1 MHLASRIADHEDTMP
16 SMQIIRLDAGDVDKV
31 IAAADLFDRQ
41 PQRAATAR
49 FLAASGHHL
58 LIAYDGPTPIG
69 FVSGIE
75 TVHPDKGAEM
85 FLYELGVAE
94 SHRRRGVGRALVE
107 RLAGIARSLDCYG
120 MWVATDDSNT
130 AALATYET
138 AGATRDDQPAVILT
152 WSFRER

>member
-1 MHLASRIADHEDTMP
+1 M
-16 SMQIIRLDAGDVDKV
+16 
-31 IAAADLFDRQ
+31 IAAADLFDRE
-41 PQRAATAR
+41 PERVATSR
-49 FLAASGHHL
+49 FLAEPGHHL
-58 LIAYDGPTPIG
+58 LIAYEGTAPIG

-107 RLAGIARSLDCYG
+107 GLAAIARSRDCYG
-120 MWVATDDSNT
+120 MWVATDEANP
-130 AALATYET
+130 AALATYQA
-138 AGATRDDQPAVILT
+138 AGAIRDELPAVILT